1 MNSTTRLSDVA
12 EVLGISPTSFRIF
25 FNTLSPNIQ
34 RHKLPST
41 TRGKKGI
48 AYAYA
53 DICTVMRT
61 HLNYWTPIHEERLYR
76 IIQEREHA

>member
-1 MNSTTRLSDVA
+1 MNMTIKLKDVA
-12 EVLGISPTSFRIF
+12 KVLDINPTSFRIF

-48 AYAYA
+48 AYAYP

-61 HLNYWTPIHEERLYR
+61 HLNY
-76 IIQEREHA
+76 